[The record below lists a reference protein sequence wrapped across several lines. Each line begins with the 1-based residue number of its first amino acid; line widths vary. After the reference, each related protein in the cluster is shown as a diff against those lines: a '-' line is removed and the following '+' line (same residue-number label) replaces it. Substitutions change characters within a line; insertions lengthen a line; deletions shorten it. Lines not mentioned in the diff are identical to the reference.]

1 MSVGSHCFECRQA
14 AAPSTREKVRVA
26 VALGTP
32 YVSYTLLAMN
42 LAAFVVA
49 VPGSELQSKLL
60 LWAVG
65 VHQEREWYRIIT
77 SAFLHGSTIHLLA
90 NMFFLYRLGPLVE
103 RAVGPFRFAGI
114 YAVALLGGSLGAL
127 ALTAGNV
134 ATVGA
139 SGALYGLMGAMV
151 VMSKRRGIGIWASG
165 LGFMLLINALFTIG
179 VPNISLGG
187 HLGGIIA
194 GAGITLA
201 LDSPRRH
208 GPADAPDWLAISAV
222 VVSSIMLFG
231 LSLVAAML
239 AYNNLFP

>member
-14 AAPSTREKVRVA
+14 VAPSTREKVRVA

-32 YVSYTLLAMN
+32 YVSYTLLAIN
-42 LAAFVVA
+42 FAAFVIA
-49 VPGSELQSKLL
+49 SPGSQLQSDLL

-65 VHQEREWYRIIT
+65 VHQDRQWYRIIT
-77 SAFLHGSTIHLLA
+77 SAFLHGSIIHLLA

-103 RAVGPFRFAGI
+103 RSVGPLRFLGI
-114 YAVALLGGSLGAL
+114 YFVALLGGSLGAL

-134 ATVGA
+134 GTVGA

-151 VMSKRRGIGIWASG
+151 VMAKRRGVDLWASG
-165 LGFMLLINALFTIG
+165 LGAMLLINVLITIG

-187 HLGGIIA
+187 HLGGIVA
-194 GAGITLA
+194 GAGITFV
-201 LDSPRRH
+201 LDSPRRRV
-208 GPADAPDWLAISAV
+208 PAGTPDWLAVSAV
-222 VVSSIMLFG
+222 AVASVVLFG
-231 LSLVAAML
+231 LALVAAMI